1 MVTAEKKVPKEN
13 EFYSMQKMDVAT
25 MIVNKW
31 LT

>member
-1 MVTAEKKVPKEN
+1 MVTTEKVPKEN